1 MNSKIKWVGAFSVS
15 ATNLTLTNIQ
25 FKNETILIK
34 LNITLKG
41 RNIKIKFSNLYGSLP
56 LKIKEACIFKE
67 N

>member
-41 RNIKIKFSNLYGSLP
+41 RNIKIKFLSRLYSYPSLWYY
-56 LKIKEACIFKE
+56 ITFV
-67 N
+67 

>member
-41 RNIKIKFSNLYGSLP
+41 RNIKI
-56 LKIKEACIFKE
+56 
-67 N
+67 